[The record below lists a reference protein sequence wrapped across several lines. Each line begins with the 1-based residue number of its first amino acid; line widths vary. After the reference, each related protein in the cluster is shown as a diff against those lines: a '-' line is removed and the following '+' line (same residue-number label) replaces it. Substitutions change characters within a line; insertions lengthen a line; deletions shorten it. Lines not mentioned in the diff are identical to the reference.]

1 VTFPRKS
8 LRLYVSKHTRPK
20 TPLSQGSSS
29 KFSYTVLCL
38 PLLTMAKLY
47 FLSTPAVYR
56 RTGTGLFSLLH
67 TNHTHLMQID
77 YFDVYI
83 YLFKASDSI

>member
-1 VTFPRKS
+1 
-8 LRLYVSKHTRPK
+8 
-20 TPLSQGSSS
+20 
-29 KFSYTVLCL
+29 
-38 PLLTMAKLY
+38 MAKLY
-47 FLSTPAVYR
+47 FLSTPAVHR

-83 YLFKASDSI
+83 YLFKASDSIWNTPANPMAVTIKKHKPQNHMATFFVT